1 MFNIT
6 LNQYFKKPHI
16 NKAEWKLKSTLYD
29 SYVLM
34 IQGEHS
40 PASERTE
47 GEREGC
53 SVGEMVNKANGCNK
67 LEFLGRKIL
76 IELVLVERTQSMQW

>member
-1 MFNIT
+1 MKTQIDLVWWLRVDDTGGHFT
-6 LNQYFKKPHI
+6 
-16 NKAEWKLKSTLYD
+16 ST
-29 SYVLM
+29 
-34 IQGEHS
+34 
-40 PASERTE
+40 ASERTE

>member
-1 MFNIT
+1 
-6 LNQYFKKPHI
+6 
-16 NKAEWKLKSTLYD
+16 
-29 SYVLM
+29 M